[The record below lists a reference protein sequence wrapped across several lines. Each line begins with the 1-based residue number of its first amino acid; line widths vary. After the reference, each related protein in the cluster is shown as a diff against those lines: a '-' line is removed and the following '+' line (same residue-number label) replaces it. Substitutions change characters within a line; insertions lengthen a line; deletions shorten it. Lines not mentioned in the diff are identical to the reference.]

1 MGWIPILVF
10 IAMVFLF
17 FVILY
22 NRLVTLRNLVKN
34 SWHQIEVQLERR
46 ADLIPNLVET
56 VKGYAAHEK
65 GAFENIA
72 KARAM
77 FSEATDVKQKA
88 EATNMLT
95 SALKSLFAVVEN
107 YPELKAN
114 QNFLRLQE
122 ELSGIESRIAYERE
136 SFNDAVLQFNNT
148 QQIFPY
154 SVVAYLFGFTP
165 RYYFEVDEPLKRQAP
180 EVGFGK

>member
-1 MGWIPILVF
+1 MGWIPIIIFLGGLF
-10 IAMVFLF
+10 IF

-65 GAFENIA
+65 ETFENIA

-77 FSEATDVKQKA
+77 FTEATDVKQKA

-136 SFNDAVLQFNNT
+136 SFNDAVLNYNNT

-154 SVVAYLFGFTP
+154 SMVAYLFGFTP

-180 EVGFGK
+180 EVKFGK

>member
-1 MGWIPILVF
+1 MGWISILIFLGILF
-10 IAMVFLF
+10 ILF
-17 FVILY
+17 VTLY

-46 ADLIPNLVET
+46 ADLIPNLVEA

-65 GAFENIA
+65 GVFENIA

-77 FSEATDVKQKA
+77 FSEAIEVKQKA

-114 QNFLRLQE
+114 QNFLKLQE

-154 SVVAYLFGFTP
+154 SMVAYLFGLTP